1 MNSRKT
7 RLRKLGLI
15 WSMVLLSLFTGCKNN
30 SRDKIEAEGEQ
41 VESAAGRV
49 VSGVQGVLSE
59 VSGSAA
65 NKKLTYR
72 RQGIDFMSK
81 GDYASARNAFELAL
95 SFSNGLV
102 KKVDVDISY
111 YLGVCEVKLGDYDA
125 AVKTFSAIIGLNEK
139 ADEAYYMRGK
149 VELMKGD
156 KAAALAD
163 YDRAVGLKPSKYELY
178 QKIFVDLY
186 EAGYEEEA
194 GAYIGR
200 AVSENEKMG
209 DYQRGV
215 FSYYIGDYDE
225 ARNYLEKARN
235 NKSDD
240 VKLII
245 YQGRTYEA
253 LGDSAYAASLYQT
266 WLQSNEP
273 DGTIYNE
280 LGLIKL
286 DLSDVSGALSAF
298 QAGIELNDP
307 NFLQSHRFNEI
318 VAYER
323 LGDFSQAK
331 SKMSAYLAD
340 YPTDQT
346 AAREYEFLGSR

>member
-1 MNSRKT
+1 MRSKIR
-7 RLRKLGLI
+7 RDCICRLI
-15 WSMVLLSLFTGCKNN
+15 WSIILLAGLTACKGGT
-30 SRDKIEAEGEQ
+30 RDAVEAEQEAGE
-41 VESAAGRV
+41 STAGKV
-49 VSGVQGVLSE
+49 VSEVRGALSE
-59 VSGSAA
+59 VAGSSA

-72 RQGIDFMSK
+72 KQGIDFMSK

-111 YLGVCEVKLGDYDA
+111 YLGVCEYKLGDYDA
-125 AVKTFSAIIGLNEK
+125 AVRTFSAILGLNEK

-156 KAAALAD
+156 KAAALSD

-186 EAGYEEEA
+186 EAGYEEDA

-215 FSYYIGDYDE
+215 FSYYMGDYDE

-235 NKSDD
+235 SKSDD
-240 VKLII
+240 AKLVI
-245 YQGRTYEA
+245 YLGRTYKA
-253 LGDSAYAASLYQT
+253 LGDSEYAASLYQS
-266 WLQSNEP
+266 WLDSHEP
-273 DGTIYNE
+273 DATVYNE
-280 LGLIKL
+280 LGLIRL
-286 DLSDVSGALSAF
+286 SLSDINGALSAF
-298 QAGIELNDP
+298 RAGIELNDTGC
-307 NFLQSHRFNEI
+307 LQSLRFNEI

-323 LGDFSQAK
+323 QGDFDRAK
-331 SKMSAYLAD
+331 SEMSAYLQD
-340 YPTDQT
+340 YPADEK
-346 AAREYEFLGSR
+346 AAREYEFLKSR